1 MANTVE
7 KGLVSKSA
15 LTAIGD
21 AIRAKNGSTTKYKPS
36 EMAAA
41 ISELKTGDFAV
52 VTSDKFTYK
61 VVQSANQIITST
73 PVGKAINNQDGTI
86 SLVLTDD
93 TTVSP
98 NTNYIPGAISRSY
111 DDNTHTYT
119 VTATDAEPID
129 GLVQDGWSVVYQ
141 KTPAARE
148 FYSKA
153 DYTGSYEAGKSLQGN
168 ILIGGMQEVSSDKN
182 IYSYP
187 QFAKNITKFKNN
199 FITSAGKSLLTGCS
213 SLISVELP
221 NLASAGDHTLATC
234 SSLTSVELPNLTNTD
249 GSFLTGCS
257 SLTSVKLPKLT
268 SAGNYVLEDCSSL
281 TSIELPKLTSVGSSF
296 LTSCSS
302 LTSVE
307 LPKLTTVGVGL
318 LVGAGLSK
326 SSPMYFADLG
336 YITENTSADTFM
348 YTKVIVLR
356 ADKVP
361 SSFIQ
366 SRLSDPVLYIVP
378 SALVDTY
385 KAKVRSQDYV
395 TALEKSPFADGK
407 TVCGN
412 NMKTKFG
419 NADFS
424 DTPDTSTKVLV
435 YRPNTQTN
443 GSWEYNS
450 MGDVLD
456 DELFSFWSKLTEEQG
471 YTMPLEGSILISPG
485 NTTFTVPDG
494 VRVLESRIN
503 DKDLYIGVTPGAT
516 YTVNF
521 DMGRGMIYSAKCV
534 ADNTEF
540 FYFSMGILEPFETH
554 FYYSTEI
561 NAQTPTVTDYH

>member
-73 PVGKAINNQDGTI
+73 PVGKSINNQDGTI
-86 SLVLTDD
+86 SLALTDD

-98 NTNYIPGAISRSY
+98 NTNYIPGTISRSY
-111 DDNTHTYT
+111 DDDTHTYT

-141 KTPAARE
+141 KIPSSTM

-153 DYTGSYEAGKSLQGN
+153 DYTGSYASGDSLQGN
-168 ILIGGMQEVSSDKN
+168 ILIGGMQEVSANKN
-182 IYSYP
+182 SYSYP
-187 QFAKNITKFKNN
+187 QYTKKITKFKNN
-199 FITSAGKSLLTGCS
+199 FITSASKSLLASCS
-213 SLISVELP
+213 SLTSVELP
-221 NLASAGDHTLATC
+221 NLTSAGDHTLTSC
-234 SSLTSVELPNLTNTD
+234 SSLTSVELPNLTNAD
-249 GSFLTGCS
+249 GSLLRVCS
-257 SLTSVKLPKLT
+257 SLTSAKLPRLI
-268 SAGNYVLEDCSSL
+268 SAGNYLLENCQD
-281 TSIELPKLTSVGSSF
+281 LTSVELPNLASAGDD
-296 LTSCSS
+296 LLNGCSS

-307 LPKLTTVGVGL
+307 LPKLTSTGNHTLASCLDLTSIELPKLTSAGNSL
-318 LVGAGLSK
+318 LHMVTGYL
-326 SSPMYFADLG
+326 SSPFNFIDLG
-336 YITENTSADTFM
+336 YVTNSKVTKYAKVMVIRVDT
-348 YTKVIVLR
+348 
-356 ADKVP
+356 VP
-361 SSFIQ
+361 SDFIQ
-366 SRLSDPVLYIVP
+366 SSFSDPVLYIVP

-385 KAKVRSQDYV
+385 KAKVRSIDYV

-412 NMKTKFG
+412 NMKTRYN

-424 DTPDTSTKVLV
+424 DIPDPSTKVLV

-443 GSWEYNS
+443 GSWEYS
-450 MGDVLD
+450 SKKDVPNGR
-456 DELFSFWSKLTEEQG
+456 LFSFWSKLTEEMG
-471 YTMPLEGSILISPG
+471 YTI
-485 NTTFTVPDG
+485 
-494 VRVLESRIN
+494 
-503 DKDLYIGVTPGAT
+503 
-516 YTVNF
+516 
-521 DMGRGMIYSAKCV
+521 
-534 ADNTEF
+534 
-540 FYFSMGILEPFETH
+540 
-554 FYYSTEI
+554 
-561 NAQTPTVTDYH
+561 PT